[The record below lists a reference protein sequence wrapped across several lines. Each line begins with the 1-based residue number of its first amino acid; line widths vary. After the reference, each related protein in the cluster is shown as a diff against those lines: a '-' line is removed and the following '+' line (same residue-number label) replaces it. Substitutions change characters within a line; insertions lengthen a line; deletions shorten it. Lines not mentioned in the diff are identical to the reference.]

1 MQSSVVKLGVHP
13 KEIPLGLVEFSS
25 VPTIEQ
31 QLGRRI
37 AQLRQRGHL
46 TQAELAEAAGYSED
60 FIGLV
65 ERGINAP
72 CVSGLARIAKALRVQ
87 LKDLF
92 DF

>member
-1 MQSSVVKLGVHP
+1 M
-13 KEIPLGLVEFSS
+13 
-25 VPTIEQ
+25 TIEQ
-31 QLGRRI
+31 KLGRRI

-46 TQAELAEAAGYSED
+46 TQADLAEAAGYSDD
-60 FIGLV
+60 FIGLI

-72 CVSGLARIAKALRVQ
+72 SVSGLERIAKALKIP

>member
-1 MQSSVVKLGVHP
+1 VQPPQFPVIFPQFNSVA
-13 KEIPLGLVEFSS
+13 
-25 VPTIEQ
+25 TIEYK
-31 QLGRRI
+31 LGRRI
-37 AQLRQRGHL
+37 AALRQRVRM
-46 TQAELAEAAGYSED
+46 TQAKLAEISGYSDD

-72 CVSGLARIAKALRVQ
+72 SVSGLERIAKALKVP

>member
-1 MQSSVVKLGVHP
+1 MHSP
-13 KEIPLGLVEFSS
+13 EFRLVFPQFSS
-25 VPTIEQ
+25 VATIEQ
-31 QLGRRI
+31 KLGRRI
-37 AQLRQRGHL
+37 AGLRQRVGM
-46 TQAELAEAAGYSED
+46 TQAELAEASGYSDD

-72 CVSGLARIAKALRVQ
+72 SVSGLERIAKALKVP